1 MYIKIKHSKIQDT
14 DLQNLGPFSAYSER
28 SGELDFMGKIVLY
41 ADNGCDLDK
50 DVLKT
55 VKVKLFYMTT
65 MIKGTTYIDRLTID
79 PPEFY
84 KLLEEAGVTPTTSQ
98 VNIASMQAEFEAV
111 MQEPDTEIIYVA
123 FSGGLSG
130 TYQTACI
137 ARDVVNPERITV
149 IDSRGA
155 SVGYGLTVMRAAQ
168 AIAAGKSKEEV
179 IAEINY
185 NIKHMQHIFI
195 VGNLEMLKRGGRVNA
210 AAAALGDLLN
220 IKLVLHISE
229 GSIVPL
235 EKVHGLKKAK
245 KRILD
250 IMEQRGQDLK
260 HQTIGI
266 SYSQDIEG
274 ALEIKRM
281 LEERFG
287 STKFLISEIGALIGS
302 HVGAGTYAIFFLG
315 Q

>member
-1 MYIKIKHSKIQDT
+1 
-14 DLQNLGPFSAYSER
+14 
-28 SGELDFMGKIVLY
+28 MGRIFLY

-55 VKVKLFYMTT
+55 VGVKLFYMTT
-65 MIKGTTYIDRLTID
+65 MIKGETYIDRLTIE

-84 KLLEEAGVTPTTSQ
+84 HLLEEPGVTPTTSQ
-98 VNIASMQAEFEAV
+98 VNIASMQTEFEAV
-111 MQEPDTEIIYVA
+111 MQESDTEIIYVA

-130 TYQTACI
+130 TYQAACI
-137 ARDVVNPERITV
+137 ARDAVDSERITV
-149 IDSRGA
+149 IDSQGA
-155 SVGYGLTVMRAAQ
+155 SVGYGLTVLRAAQ
-168 AIAAGKSKEEV
+168 AIAAGKNKEEV

-195 VGNLEMLKRGGRVNA
+195 VGNLEMLKRGGRVNPA
-210 AAAALGDLLN
+210 VAALGDLLN
-220 IKLVLHISE
+220 IKLILHIPE
-229 GSIVPL
+229 GNILPL

-250 IMEQRGQDLK
+250 LMEQRCHDLK
-260 HQTIGI
+260 NQTIGI
-266 SYSQDIEG
+266 SYSQDLEG

-281 LEERFG
+281 IEERFG
-287 STKFLISEIGALIGS
+287 STEFLISEIGALIGA
-302 HVGAGTYAIFFLG
+302 HVGTGTYAVFFLD

>member
-1 MYIKIKHSKIQDT
+1 
-14 DLQNLGPFSAYSER
+14 
-28 SGELDFMGKIVLY
+28 MGRIVLY

-50 DVLKT
+50 EVLET
-55 VKVKLFYMTT
+55 VGLKLFYMTT
-65 MIKGTTYIDRLTID
+65 MIKGATYIDRLTID

-84 KLLEEAGVTPTTSQ
+84 RLLEEAGVTPTTSQ
-98 VNIASMQAEFEAV
+98 VNIASMQDEFETV
-111 MQEPDTEIIYVA
+111 MTEKDTEIIYVA

-130 TYQTACI
+130 TYQAACI
-137 ARDVVNPERITV
+137 ARDAVDPERITV
-149 IDSRGA
+149 INSQSA

-179 IAEINY
+179 IAEIND
-185 NIKHMQHIFI
+185 NIKRMQAVFI
-195 VGNLEMLKRGGRVNA
+195 VGNLEMLKRGGRVNPA
-210 AAAALGDLLN
+210 VAALGDLLN
-220 IKLVLHISE
+220 IKLILSITE
-229 GSIVPL
+229 GNIVPL

-250 IMEQRGQDLK
+250 IMEQRGYDFEN
-260 HQTIGI
+260 QTIGI
-266 SYSQDIEG
+266 SYSEDLDG

-281 LEERFG
+281 IEERFG

-302 HVGAGTYAIFFLG
+302 HVGAGTYAVFFLS